1 MVQAVQSL
9 RSVQFPR
16 LNPHLHRGGGQR
28 WGLNG
33 FNGLNGLNL
42 QGRYIRK
49 TVAFVAYSLLSL
61 TSAFAQAPFY
71 QGKTIT
77 VIAFTAPG
85 GSGDLRVKAMIPF
98 LKKHIPGNSTVVI
111 EYMDGGRRSV
121 AAAIN

>member
-16 LNPHLHRGGGQR
+16 LNPHPHRGGGQR

-33 FNGLNGLNL
+33 FNGLNGLL
-42 QGRYIRK
+42 QGRYMRK

-61 TSAFAQAPFY
+61 TSAFAQAPFH

-77 VIAFTAPG
+77 VITFTGPG
-85 GSGDLRVKAMIPF
+85 GSGDLRAKATVPF
-98 LKKHIPGNSTVVI
+98 L
-111 EYMDGGRRSV
+111 
-121 AAAIN
+121 